1 MSKEIGV
8 SIVFYN
14 FYFII
19 NLSFIIIQIKSPIKK
34 KNSMSNQDHDHLALI
49 QRLKMNKVLGL
60 RTQLDSEQ
68 MKIIKDHKLQNEGF
82 MKNVKEMNIRTRE

>member
-1 MSKEIGV
+1 
-8 SIVFYN
+8 
-14 FYFII
+14 
-19 NLSFIIIQIKSPIKK
+19 
-34 KNSMSNQDHDHLALI
+34 MSNQDHDHLALI

-68 MKIIKDHKLQNEGF
+68 MKIIKDHKLQNEGY